1 MTLHS
6 SVAGV
11 AIGSCHGNKLYPD
24 SVHIS
29 YLPLAHIYEYFCEVV
44 SMACGAA
51 IGYSCGDN
59 LRLLED
65 FAVIKPTVS
74 FTTFCF
80 DDFES
85 VLTVYSSLVR
95 RIGSSSTQQ
104 DLPSYQGANSRCTGS
119 QRCSRSQSFRS

>member
-74 FTTFCF
+74 FMTFCF
-80 DDFES
+80 NEFES
-85 VLTVYSSLVR
+85 LLTM
-95 RIGSSSTQQ
+95 
-104 DLPSYQGANSRCTGS
+104 
-119 QRCSRSQSFRS
+119 